1 MSEVEYMTTKQFI
14 ESVEALGLRAKC
26 GYNYGISS
34 IDVYEEDRMIA
45 YVDTDNEYVM
55 TVRKGD
61 AGGNRY
67 SPLFKIMCT
76 YASTPVGEREPKTYK
91 LKILG
96 ADPQLSLYLIYIN
109 EHETTVTT
117 NKKAA
122 KAYSKSGVYNAK
134 ELAEKQGFA
143 LRAEVVDADD

>member
-1 MSEVEYMTTKQFI
+1 MKLKHMTTEQFM
-14 ESVEALGLRAKC
+14 ESVEALGLSPEQ
-26 GYNYGISS
+26 NETYGTKY
-34 IDVYEEDRMIA
+34 IDIKDKFGEIIA
-45 YVDTDNEYVM
+45 YVVVDTQGMMN
-55 TVRKGD
+55 VRNVT
-61 AGGNRY
+61 AGYDHNL
-67 SPLFKIMCT
+67 LFKVMCA
-76 YASTPVGEREPKTYK
+76 YASTPVNKREPKTYR

-122 KAYSKSGVYNAK
+122 KAYSESGVYNAK

-143 LRAEVVDADD
+143 LRAEMADADN

>member
-1 MSEVEYMTTKQFI
+1 MLLKHITTDQFI
-14 ESVEALGLRAKC
+14 ESVEALGLRPER
-26 GYNYGISS
+26 NETYGTKY
-34 IDVYEEDRMIA
+34 IDIKDKFGEIIA
-45 YVDTDNEYVM
+45 YVAVDTQGMMN
-55 TVRKGD
+55 VRKVT
-61 AGGNRY
+61 AGYDHNL
-67 SPLFKIMCT
+67 LFKVMCA
-76 YASTPVGEREPKTYK
+76 YASTPVNKREPKTYR

-122 KAYSKSGVYNAK
+122 KAYSESGVYNVK

-143 LRAEVVDADD
+143 LRSEVIDADD